1 MYQDNQN
8 LLGVKHS
15 TPSFSVSVWGGI
27 EKGSYILLDR
37 WNKIKRR
44 TTKFVGIMTKLL
56 TSSQNFTHKK
66 ETMIY
71 PFPVILFC
79 LSVCLFVNSFLLGK
93 QWSGSLNK
101 QEFWIFCWHKLIL
114 CLVSLSCQLTKLGIS
129 IIHSFLPHNAKRGKY
144 FLLLYFDSR

>member
-1 MYQDNQN
+1 
-8 LLGVKHS
+8 
-15 TPSFSVSVWGGI
+15 
-27 EKGSYILLDR
+27 
-37 WNKIKRR
+37 
-44 TTKFVGIMTKLL
+44 MTKLL

-144 FLLLYFDSR
+144 FLLLYFDSRQAWIAESIFLLVKKNNFIHQPPFLLSEPVLD

>member
-1 MYQDNQN
+1 
-8 LLGVKHS
+8 
-15 TPSFSVSVWGGI
+15 
-27 EKGSYILLDR
+27 
-37 WNKIKRR
+37 
-44 TTKFVGIMTKLL
+44 MTKLL

-144 FLLLYFDSR
+144 CLLLYFESHQAWIAESIFLLVKKTILYTSHLFLLSEPVLD